1 MERQRQRSAKSR
13 PLRVVRPEDWARWRR
28 AHKFVRFG
36 ITEDRFNQM
45 LEDQG
50 HACAIC
56 REAFQD
62 QRVCVDHDH
71 ACCPVPPNAEARS
84 CGTCV
89 RGLLCVRCNTWLGW
103 MEKYGDAAA
112 TYLARLALA
121 PEESVPLGRAAA

>member
-1 MERQRQRSAKSR
+1 M
-13 PLRVVRPEDWARWRR
+13 RVVTPEDRARWHR

-56 REAFQD
+56 RELFRD
-62 QRVCVDHDH
+62 QRICVDHDH
-71 ACCPVPPNAEARS
+71 AYCPVPLGGHARS
-84 CGTCV
+84 CGRCV

-103 MEKYGDAAA
+103 METYGREVAA
-112 TYLARLALA
+112 YLARMN
-121 PEESVPLGRAAA
+121 VT